1 MVTDPVTT
9 GLDSA
14 PAEPRSGAKARRT
27 RARLLAAA
35 REIFDRNG
43 FVETRVADIASAAGA
58 SHGTFYTYFTS
69 KDEIFRNLAIEVMD
83 EFERS
88 RKSHIAITDAESA
101 YKAVYEMNQ
110 RYAKLMRDNASVM
123 AVWRQAAS
131 VNTDLRDL
139 LRAEDEMYIRRA
151 ERGILRFRSLGFVGP
166 VPDDRH
172 AARALGSMVKEFCSE
187 VFIADL
193 DFDFDTSVRTLTNIW
208 AAAVGIPIP
217 PAAAPSPPSS

>member
-1 MVTDPVTT
+1 MATDPATA

-14 PAEPRSGAKARRT
+14 SAGPRSGAKARRT
-27 RARLLAAA
+27 RSRLLAAA
-35 REIFDRNG
+35 REIFDRDG
-43 FVETRVADIASAAGA
+43 FVETRVADIAGAAA
-58 SHGTFYTYFTS
+58 VSHGTFYTYFTS
-69 KDEIFRNLAIEVMD
+69 KEDIFRNLALEVMG

-88 RKSHIAITDAESA
+88 RKSHTALTDAESA
-101 YKAVYEMNQ
+101 YEAVYEMNH

-131 VNTDLRDL
+131 VNTELRDL
-139 LRAEDEMYIRRA
+139 LRAEDELYIRRA
-151 ERGILRFRSLGFVGP
+151 ERGIQRFRSLGFVGP

-172 AARALGSMVKEFCSE
+172 AARALGGMVKEYCSE

-217 PAAAPSPPSS
+217 SGATPTSSSN